1 MLVTVVGMTL
11 PLIHYDSTMTLLA
24 YALLGIGN
32 AILQVSVNPLLQNV
46 ITDEKLLTSSLT
58 V

>member
-1 MLVTVVGMTL
+1 MTL